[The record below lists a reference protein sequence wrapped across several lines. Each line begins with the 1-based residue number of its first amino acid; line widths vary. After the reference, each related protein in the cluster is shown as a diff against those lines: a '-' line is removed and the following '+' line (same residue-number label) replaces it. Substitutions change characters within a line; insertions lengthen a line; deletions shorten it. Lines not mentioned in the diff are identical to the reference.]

1 MKRFFPVI
9 PGLIFILA
17 CSPSHAVDSIT
28 DCNGTPDHL
37 NRSYYLD
44 NYQELLKEAVK
55 NNTRIRNH
63 PYTPQQVIEG
73 TIRHT

>member
-9 PGLIFILA
+9 LGLIFILA
-17 CSPSHAVDSIT
+17 CSPSHAVDSTT

-55 NNTRIRNH
+55 VHLNR
-63 PYTPQQVIEG
+63 
-73 TIRHT
+73 